1 MAEEQRL
8 IDVYRN
14 LNEAMVNKDVGVI
27 NQLLLDSAKFRH
39 MTGLVQSKFEWI
51 DQIQNG
57 NMLYVDFEEDRIM
70 LVEIDGI
77 KGKLVG
83 RSQVTANIWG
93 GGVRVWPLQMTLHFI
108 KSNDVWRIS
117 DQVASMY

>member
-1 MAEEQRL
+1 M
-8 IDVYRN
+8 
-14 LNEAMVNKDVGVI
+14 I
-27 NQLLLDSAKFRH
+27 NQLLLDSAKLRH

-93 GGVRVWPLQMTLHFI
+93 GGFPVWPLQMTLHFI